1 MQASPTPRRHYY
13 RVVVK
18 AISLDRKASR
28 HDAAYDQ
35 TVLAESR
42 SSALAKCREDILALK
57 CNDPTIKRISVY
69 VGSNKDWWRLDP
81 ISIPRGE

>member
-1 MQASPTPRRHYY
+1 MSHHY

-28 HDAAYDQ
+28 HDAAYDR

-42 SSALAKCREDILALK
+42 SSALAKCREEIRALK
-57 CNDPTIKRISVY
+57 CADPTIKRISVY
-69 VGSNKDWWRLDP
+69 IGSNKDWWRLDP